1 MILRSLSLVGGLALG
16 AGTSQFPE
24 FSQQYAQRLGGA
36 VSALSQVV
44 ADFDASASAEGLSRA
59 AALEQMRGT
68 AFIERRRTDMERTF
82 SRYETLSADLHT
94 LEGQGPFMRAF
105 HAARMT
111 DTEVAGAA
119 WEAFEPAVPLNF
131 AGLVFACSGFLAG
144 AFATGGVLALL
155 RAPFRMRRRRHA

>member
-1 MILRSLSLVGGLALG
+1 MRC
-16 AGTSQFPE
+16 P
-24 FSQQYAQRLGGA
+24 
-36 VSALSQVV
+36 QVV

-119 WEAFEPAVPLNF
+119 WEAFEPAVPPEFRGPCFRVFGLFGGRVCNRWRIGAASGPFSNAQAPPRLTLN
-131 AGLVFACSGFLAG
+131 AQNVTVRQSSIRSRNGQQKQPPLPRLNG
-144 AFATGGVLALL
+144 
-155 RAPFRMRRRRHA
+155 